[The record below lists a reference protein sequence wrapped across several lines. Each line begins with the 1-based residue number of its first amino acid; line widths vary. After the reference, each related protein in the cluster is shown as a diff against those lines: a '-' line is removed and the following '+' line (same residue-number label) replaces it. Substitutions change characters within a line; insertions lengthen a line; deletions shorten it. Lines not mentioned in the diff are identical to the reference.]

1 MVFTSGCIFDLM
13 NSTLEGGGMQSLKIK
28 INESEDRN
36 LLQKRTNIVDL
47 IKRVKLEEKKEK
59 RNTILIATTAAISVL
74 AVSGLIISL

>member
-1 MVFTSGCIFDLM
+1 
-13 NSTLEGGGMQSLKIK
+13 MQSLKIK